1 MQGNKYDG
9 RTISRI
15 FKAYKKI
22 MQFSFLLCVGLVLGA
37 ILASPV
43 TGDKKPMLLANEQE
57 EGESSKITEEAHVE
71 TSGKNDPIA
80 DNVKDSSK
88 EPTPEATPPTPIPT
102 PNPVPVPTPILPP
115 APNSTFEKY
124 RFTVLLVG
132 VDRRPDETSLSNT
145 DTLLVASVNTE
156 NGKIALISIPRDTQ
170 VIIPGYGK
178 NKINAAARVGKGL
191 NTTIALVEGLID
203 QPIDGYVLTNF
214 TGFKSIID
222 TLGGITVNVEKD
234 MHYVTGDVSD
244 GVINLSKGTQRL
256 NGTQALQYARFRHDA
271 LADISRTVRQQTVL
285 KAMGKEFMKVKTIT
299 KLPWLIP
306 QIQKSVETNLSL
318 AQLWSLA
325 NIFLR
330 FEKPEISS
338 QTLPGNFLIEN
349 DISYWKVN
357 PRRSRDVTKRLLEEG
372 KTSSVFFNADVN
384 STIAK

>member
-15 FKAYKKI
+15 FKANKKI
-22 MQFSFLLCVGLVLGA
+22 MQFAFLLCVGLVLGA

-43 TGDKKPMLLANEQE
+43 TGDKKPMLLANEQG

-71 TSGKNDPIA
+71 TSGKNNPIA
-80 DNVKDSSK
+80 DDVNDSS
-88 EPTPEATPPTPIPT
+88 PTPEATPPTPT
-102 PNPVPVPTPILPP
+102 PTPILPP
-115 APNSTFEKY
+115 APNSAFEKN
-124 RFTVLLVG
+124 RFTVLLIG

-145 DTLLVASVNTE
+145 DSLLVASVNTG

-191 NTTIALVEGLID
+191 TTTIALVEGLID

-234 MHYVTGDVSD
+234 MHYVTGDLSD

-306 QIQKSVETNLSL
+306 QLQKSVETNLSL

-372 KTSSVFFNADVN
+372 KTSSVFFNTDVN

>member
-1 MQGNKYDG
+1 MEWTRMQGNKYDG

-15 FKAYKKI
+15 FKANKKI
-22 MQFSFLLCVGLVLGA
+22 MQFAFLLCVGLVLGA

-43 TGDKKPMLLANEQE
+43 TGDKKPMLLANEQG

-71 TSGKNDPIA
+71 TSGKNNPIA
-80 DNVKDSSK
+80 DDVNDSS
-88 EPTPEATPPTPIPT
+88 PTPEATPPTPT
-102 PNPVPVPTPILPP
+102 PTPILPP
-115 APNSTFEKY
+115 APNSAFEKN
-124 RFTVLLVG
+124 RFTVLLIG

-145 DTLLVASVNTE
+145 DSLLVASVNTG

-191 NTTIALVEGLID
+191 TTTIALVEGLID

-234 MHYVTGDVSD
+234 MHYVTGDLSD

-306 QIQKSVETNLSL
+306 QLQKSVETNLSL

-372 KTSSVFFNADVN
+372 KTSSVFFNTDVN